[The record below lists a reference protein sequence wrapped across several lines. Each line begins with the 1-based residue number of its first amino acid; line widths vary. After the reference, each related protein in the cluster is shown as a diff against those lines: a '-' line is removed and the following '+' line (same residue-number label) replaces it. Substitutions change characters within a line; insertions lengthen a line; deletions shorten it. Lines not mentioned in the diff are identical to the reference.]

1 MQQNKKNSIVVG
13 ITLIGSLW
21 SLGHTLHAHANESAE
36 SVVQDHNKQSQRQQQ
51 PYSRPN
57 LNPTQMPTAFVA
69 EWGNYFVSS
78 SIYGYED
85 GNNNNALT
93 TDGSVNVGV
102 GMGNARR
109 LVAIE
114 VDFNLESLA
123 DQRNGGSLDVRLGR
137 ELYTN
142 NDFTMHIGAG
152 WLGAASYG
160 NWPKPGGSP
169 YGVLTGAWALRKNDP
184 SFRQTLQ
191 INLGGGSGRFQ
202 RIDAVNLVSDGLLVS
217 AGIELTPNL
226 GLSAGWV
233 GKGINASL
241 SYVPLREVPIYIA
254 LSGANLANNDGR
266 GRAVA
271 LSLSWGG
278 SFRTASFP

>member
-1 MQQNKKNSIVVG
+1 MQRNKKELIIVG

-21 SLGHTLHAHANESAE
+21 TLGTIPHAHANEPAE
-36 SVVQDHNKQSQRQQQ
+36 GGLQDQNKRSQGQQQ

-57 LNPTQMPTAFVA
+57 LNPTQMPSAFVA

-93 TDGSVNVGV
+93 TDGSVNVGL
-102 GMGNARR
+102 GIGNARR

-114 VDFNLESLA
+114 MDFNLESLA

-137 ELYTN
+137 ELYTDN
-142 NDFTMHIGAG
+142 NFTMHLGAG
-152 WLGAASYG
+152 WLGVASYG

-169 YGVLTGAWALRKNDP
+169 YGVLTGAWALRKDDP

-202 RIDAVNLVSDGLLVS
+202 RIDAVNLVSDGLLAS

>member
-1 MQQNKKNSIVVG
+1 MQRHNKGRIVVR
-13 ITLIGSLW
+13 ITVIGSLW
-21 SLGHTLHAHANESAE
+21 ALGITHKTHAEASADH
-36 SVVQDHNKQSQRQQQ
+36 VVQGQTEQTQVQRQ

-102 GMGNARR
+102 GMGSAQR
-109 LVAIE
+109 LVAVE

-142 NDFTMHIGAG
+142 NNFTMHLGAG
-152 WLGAASYG
+152 WLGVASYG

-184 SFRQTLQ
+184 NFRQTLQ

-202 RIDAVNLVSDGLLVS
+202 RIDAVNLVSDGLLAS

-241 SYVPLREVPIYIA
+241 SYEPLREVPIYIA

>member
-1 MQQNKKNSIVVG
+1 VG
-13 ITLIGSLW
+13 QGGQGGRLLFRAGGALAAAVGAVAALVGRRAYLSHASAASARTRILIFG
-21 SLGHTLHAHANESAE
+21 A
-36 SVVQDHNKQSQRQQQ
+36 
-51 PYSRPN
+51 
-57 LNPTQMPTAFVA
+57 
-69 EWGNYFVSS
+69 
-78 SIYGYED
+78 
-85 GNNNNALT
+85 
-93 TDGSVNVGV
+93 
-102 GMGNARR
+102 GNA
-109 LVAIE
+109 AC
-114 VDFNLESLA
+114 
-123 DQRNGGSLDVRLGR
+123 DVS
-137 ELYTN
+137 ET
-142 NDFTMHIGAG
+142 
-152 WLGAASYG
+152 
-160 NWPKPGGSP
+160 
-169 YGVLTGAWALRKNDP
+169 LRKNDP
-184 SFRQTLQ
+184 NFRQTLQ

-202 RIDAVNLVSDGLLVS
+202 RIDAVNLVSDGLLAS